1 MRDDAFLARLE
12 SSQRGALEAL
22 GRPRHLPSGDALFH
36 EGDHGE
42 TVHIVLDG
50 LVKVLSRSMSGREV
64 ILDVV
69 EAGSVLGELS
79 AIDGDARS
87 ASAVALTDVDDL
99 VIDVDE
105 FIQFLDRFP
114 GAATQLLKV
123 VAERLRRSSGRQ
135 LEFGTSDALTRLC
148 GCILTMVE
156 RYGGPQ
162 EVALPIAQQ
171 DIAALTGLSREAVVK
186 GLRALR
192 DLGWI
197 EARGRQ
203 VVILDEGSLRNRAMV

>member
-1 MRDDAFLARLE
+1 VREDAFLSRLE
-12 SSQRGALEAL
+12 PSQRDALEVL
-22 GRPRHLPSGDALFH
+22 GRPRRVLSGDALFH
-36 EGDHGE
+36 EGDDGT

-50 LVKVLSRSMSGREV
+50 LVKVLARSVTGREV

-79 AIDGDARS
+79 AIDGDRRS
-87 ASAVALTDVDDL
+87 ASAVALTNVDDL
-99 VIDVDE
+99 VIDVDD
-105 FIQFLDRFP
+105 FIQFLDAFP
-114 GAATQLLKV
+114 GVATQLLRV

-197 EARGRQ
+197 EAHGRQ
-203 VVILDEGSLRNRAMV
+203 VVILDEPSLRNRATV